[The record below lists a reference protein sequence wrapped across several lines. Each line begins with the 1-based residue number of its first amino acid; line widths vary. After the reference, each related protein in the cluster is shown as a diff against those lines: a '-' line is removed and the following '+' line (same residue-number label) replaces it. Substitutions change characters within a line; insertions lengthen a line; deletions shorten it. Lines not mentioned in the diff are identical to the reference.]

1 MRRPITVLLAACLVA
16 AATASMASAQS
27 PSPPPYPE
35 GTGVTFEPAGP
46 SVWRAIE
53 PDWDCDAEYPRQP
66 FYGDADVA
74 SDGSVWFLDRLRG
87 VRRLGSCP
95 ILGPQGSFSTRD
107 QALGPDGTL
116 WVLNEDRLWSWDGT
130 DWLVHLEG
138 FNQPGR
144 SSYVEGG
151 GYSYSIDCEAG
162 PCYLSVDVAPDG
174 RIWLSG
180 NTVSTFDGTEWTD
193 YMGDP
198 SLGSVI
204 GFGPDG
210 SAWVQGFGGLF
221 VIQPSGG
228 ALIRP
233 PTAEGSAHSA
243 SDIASGLAASFPT
256 DVGWPREVETWSGPE
271 WIARLDPVMHSDANV
286 IRATE
291 ALVAAADAT
300 LDDLTITT
308 VLLEP
313 NPGNFASIAA
323 VHIPGARAL
332 DLLDP
337 VIPVIAAHIAE
348 PRISWRRVGE
358 RWVARVF
365 DDAMPGVY
373 PVTFYPAGD
382 TVWVFQADLSL
393 VERVVA
399 ELPSQEELVGPEVP
413 LSNRVEVPEAGMA
426 VTFPDGWTVKTEGAD
441 LGFIVVAGP
450 ERFGTDVRMQ
460 PIAVAEPPGQEPGGL
475 PDACTLVQYR
485 PIALT
490 ADEFMSKL
498 YGQAEGIGIESLG
511 RDLSFVL
518 LDPHNAL
525 TERTHGQYAKAG
537 DDAIALLWCW
547 GQAPHEYLWR
557 SIAESIEFLPAEE

>member
-1 MRRPITVLLAACLVA
+1 MRRPIIVLLAACLVA

-27 PSPPPYPE
+27 PEPPPYPE

-53 PDWDCDAEYPRQP
+53 PAWDCDAEYPRQP
-66 FYGDADVA
+66 FYDGAEVA

-87 VRRLGSCP
+87 IRQLGSCP
-95 ILGPQGSFSTRD
+95 IVEPKLAFSIRD

-144 SSYVEGG
+144 SSYAEDG
-151 GYSYSIDCEAG
+151 GYEYSVDCEAG
-162 PCYLSVDVAPDG
+162 PCYFSVDVAPDG
-174 RIWLSG
+174 RVWLSG
-180 NTVSTFDGTEWTD
+180 NLVSAFDGTAWTD
-193 YMGDP
+193 YTYD
-198 SLGSVI
+198 SSYESII

-210 SAWVQGFGGLF
+210 SVWVQGDGVL

-228 ALIRP
+228 ALTGP
-233 PTAEGSAHSA
+233 PTAEGPVLSA
-243 SDIASGLAASFPT
+243 SDVTSGLAASFPT
-256 DVGWPREVETWSGPE
+256 SVGWPREVETWSGPE
-271 WIARLDPVMHSDANV
+271 WLARLDPVMHRDANV

-313 NPGNFASIAA
+313 SPGNFASIAA
-323 VHIPGARAL
+323 VHIPGARTL

-337 VIPVIAAHIAE
+337 VIPVMAAHIAD

-358 RWVARVF
+358 RWIARVF

-382 TVWVFQADLSL
+382 TVWVFQADLPL
-393 VERVVA
+393 VERIVA
-399 ELPSQEELVGPEVP
+399 ELPSHDELVGPEVP
-413 LSNRVEVPEAGMA
+413 LNNRIEIPEAGIA
-426 VTFPDGWTVKTEGAD
+426 ASFPDDWTVKTDDAD

-450 ERFGTDVRMQ
+450 ERFGSDVRMQ
-460 PIAVAEPPGQEPGGL
+460 PIAVAEPPGQEPDAL
-475 PDACTLVQYR
+475 PDACTLVLYR

-490 ADEFMSKL
+490 TDEFMAEI
-498 YGQAEGIGIESLG
+498 YGQAESIWVESAG

-518 LDPHNAL
+518 LDSQDTL
-525 TERTHGQYAKAG
+525 GERTHGQYARAG
-537 DDAIALLWCW
+537 EDAIAFLWCW
-547 GQAPHEYLWR
+547 GQVPREHQWR
-557 SIAESIEFLPAEE
+557 AIAESIEFLSAEE